1 MFLSNI
7 ILAAAEPSMWFV
19 ALIGMGTVFIG
30 LVCIIFICAVM
41 SKIVKLFEKSAADK
55 PVLTGTPKPQ
65 LPAAIE
71 NRAELVAAIQLLLQK
86 NSEPIL
92 LQSVSTLLKGSIN
105 KNLSG
110 YDSHTIDNG

>member
-19 ALIGMGTVFIG
+19 ALMGMGTVFIG

-71 NRAELVAAIQLLLQK
+71 NRAELVAAISAVIAEELGTDITAIRFH
-86 NSEPIL
+86 S
-92 LQSVSTLLKGSIN
+92 LKR
-105 KNLSG
+105 
-110 YDSHTIDNG
+110 IDQ

>member
-71 NRAELVAAIQLLLQK
+71 NRAELVAAISAVIAEELGTDITAIRIH
-86 NSEPIL
+86 S
-92 LQSVSTLLKGSIN
+92 LKR
-105 KNLSG
+105 
-110 YDSHTIDNG
+110 IDQ